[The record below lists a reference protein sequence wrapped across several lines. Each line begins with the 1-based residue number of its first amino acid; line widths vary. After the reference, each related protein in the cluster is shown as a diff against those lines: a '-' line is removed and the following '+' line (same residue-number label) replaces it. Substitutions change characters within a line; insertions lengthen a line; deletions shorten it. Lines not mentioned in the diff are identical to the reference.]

1 MQRSNESILVKMFTE
16 QDHLIVKS
24 LADMLIFG
32 SEDPDKHVFIQA
44 SVCATTKALL
54 KNLPHLLLLVKQPF
68 DMHGKL
74 LQDKSDMSL
83 PKRTRVQRF
92 WTGLKDGKTK
102 INPIIIQ

>member
-1 MQRSNESILVKMFTE
+1 
-16 QDHLIVKS
+16 
-24 LADMLIFG
+24 MLIFG

-44 SVCATTKALL
+44 SVCVTTKALL
-54 KNLPHLLLLVKQPF
+54 KNLAHLLPLMKRPF
-68 DMHGKL
+68 DEHGKL

-92 WTGLKDGKTK
+92 WTGLKENKNN